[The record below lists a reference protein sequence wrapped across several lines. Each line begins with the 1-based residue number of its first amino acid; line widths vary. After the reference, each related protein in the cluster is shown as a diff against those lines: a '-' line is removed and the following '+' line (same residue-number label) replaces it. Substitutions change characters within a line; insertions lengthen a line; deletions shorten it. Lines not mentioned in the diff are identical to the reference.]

1 MAALFDMRSTDSG
14 SQGDQDYRPR
24 NYREMAFKLWPGSPA
39 QLTYMM
45 SKLPSRTTDDPEYK
59 IFEWRLPQMV
69 WEPTVV
75 SGGGPFTITVAAD
88 EAYGLKE
95 GDLLED
101 EGTDYKYIVSTETAN
116 GTTFIVT
123 DYAST
128 GGTPDTDSSL
138 RWVGS
143 VYAEG
148 SQAPTSI
155 MREASLVTN
164 YTQIF
169 KDTVKITGTAA
180 NTKHRPFKPWPQ
192 AKGEALERHMLKL
205 EHAVLRGKKKED
217 LTGSEPRRSFGGLN
231 EFITGIT
238 DFSTTGISFNDIED
252 ELQNIFKY
260 GSKDKALVCGATQLK
275 ILNRVV
281 RNHAA
286 LKFNL
291 SDKVPLD
298 QSFGLSVVNWATP
311 FGMLR
316 LMEHKLMTESDF
328 YTKDGY
334 ILDMKY
340 LQYVKM
346 AGRDTK
352 WFPNAQLP
360 DEDAKKGY
368 YQTECGL
375 SVALPEV
382 HRRWTGVS
390 QYAADIASV

>member
-1 MAALFDMRSTDSG
+1 MANMFDMRHTDSG

-24 NYREMAFKLWPGSPA
+24 NYREMAFKLWPKSPA
-39 QLTYMM
+39 PLTYMM
-45 SKLPSRTTDDPEYK
+45 SKLPSRQTDDPEYK
-59 IFEWRLPQMV
+59 IFEWRLPKMV
-69 WEPTVV
+69 WEPTGV
-75 SGGGPFTITVAAD
+75 SGTGPFTITVAAG

-95 GDLLED
+95 GDLVED
-101 EGTDYKYIVSTETAN
+101 EGTDYKYIVTTETTN
-116 GTTFIVT
+116 GTTFVLT

-128 GGTPDTDSSL
+128 GGTPTTASSL

-143 VYAEG
+143 AYAEG

-180 NTKHRPFKPWPQ
+180 NTRHRPFKPWPQ
-192 AKGEALERHMLKL
+192 AKAEALERHMLKL

-217 LTGSEPRRSFGGLN
+217 LTGSYPIRTFGGLN
-231 EFITGIT
+231 EFITSIT
-238 DFSTTGISFNDIED
+238 DFSTGGISMNDIED
-252 ELQNIFKY
+252 ELQTAFQY
-260 GSKDKALVCGATQLK
+260 GSKDKALVCGATQIK
-275 ILNRVV
+275 ILNRVA

-286 LKFNL
+286 LNFNL
-291 SDKVPLD
+291 SDKMPEG
-298 QSFGLSVVNWATP
+298 QTFGLDVTKWATP
-311 FGMLR
+311 FGILR
-316 LMEHKLMTESDF
+316 IIQHPLMTESST

-340 LQYVKM
+340 LQYVKFS
-346 AGRDTK
+346 GRDTQ

-382 HRRWTGVS
+382 HRRWTGIDT
-390 QYAADIASV
+390 YAEDTPPV